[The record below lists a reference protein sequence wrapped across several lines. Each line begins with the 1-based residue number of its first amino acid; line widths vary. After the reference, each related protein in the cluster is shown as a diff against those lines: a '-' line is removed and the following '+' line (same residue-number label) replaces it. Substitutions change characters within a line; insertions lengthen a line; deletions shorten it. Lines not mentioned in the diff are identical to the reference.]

1 MPRPIVELMRLEA
14 RFYRWLARG
23 GSEPAR
29 GSRDRGLPPERR
41 EAQRCE
47 RPPFAS
53 HSPGPTRRR
62 SVTLI

>member
-1 MPRPIVELMRLEA
+1 MPRPIVELMRPEA

-47 RPPFAS
+47 RPPLHRTRQGRPGDEAS
-53 HSPGPTRRR
+53 
-62 SVTLI
+62 L

>member
-29 GSRDRGLPPERR
+29 GSRDRGLPPERGGPEVR
-41 EAQRCE
+41 TSAL
-47 RPPFAS
+47 AS